1 MRRKA
6 KPLRERFDSF
16 LPQPLPHSFACWVWQ
31 GYCGPK
37 GYGTIANTKGQ
48 LPAMLRTHRLAWEFA
63 NGRPVPQ
70 GLQVLHDCDNP
81 PCCNPSHLFLGT
93 NADNNADMMS
103 KGRNRVSRG
112 SRNRTAA
119 NKVADVIRLR
129 ASGVASE
136 AIADRLLIHRSTV
149 DRILQNQK

>member
-1 MRRKA
+1 
-6 KPLRERFDSF
+6 
-16 LPQPLPHSFACWVWQ
+16 
-31 GYCGPK
+31 
-37 GYGTIANTKGQ
+37 
-48 LPAMLRTHRLAWEFA
+48 MLRTHRLAWEFA